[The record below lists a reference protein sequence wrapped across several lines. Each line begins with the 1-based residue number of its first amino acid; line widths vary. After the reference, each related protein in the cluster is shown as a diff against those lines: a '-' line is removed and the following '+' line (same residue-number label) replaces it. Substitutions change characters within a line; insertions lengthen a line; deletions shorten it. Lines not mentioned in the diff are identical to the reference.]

1 MLKKNFKK
9 SCIKR
14 LVKRSCMLTRRNS
27 NKLYFHLLAFILF
40 MKKSRL
46 KRKKNKTTP
55 MYKKNPNSSEK
66 LFGRVSGET
75 AKPDTLIYGGKQFNL
90 LTEVEYIQK
99 KKIILRKICAHV

>member
-1 MLKKNFKK
+1 ME
-9 SCIKR
+9 
-14 LVKRSCMLTRRNS
+14 
-27 NKLYFHLLAFILF
+27 
-40 MKKSRL
+40 
-46 KRKKNKTTP
+46 
-55 MYKKNPNSSEK
+55 KKNPNSSEK